1 MITIVYDSN
10 ETYELLM
17 TFEREI
23 ACSWTTAKLKFK
35 PWQHMLRGKKH
46 LQYIFFGGEDYLQIE
61 SANPSAA
68 LFSLYSN
75 WHEGPKGIN
84 TFTPHKAP
92 TQLTYSYEG

>member
-1 MITIVYDSN
+1 MRLMN
-10 ETYELLM
+10 CWWLLNV
-17 TFEREI
+17 
-23 ACSWTTAKLKFK
+23 KLHVLE
-35 PWQHMLRGKKH
+35 PLRNWSLRGKKH
-46 LQYIFFGGEDYLQIE
+46 LQYFFSVGEDYLQIE

-75 WHEGPKGIN
+75 WHEGPNGIN

>member
-35 PWQHMLRGKKH
+35 RQETPTV
-46 LQYIFFGGEDYLQIE
+46 FFFVGEDYLQIE